1 MYPSCRT
8 KVTAGKEERS
18 LIVLIHKKM
27 LFISIFIISL
37 LTLYSFSLFYSSQ
50 AIQLNSVQIKSG
62 GDCGNL
68 LTYKGIVVK
77 AYYAYYEANGATY
90 PAYCLDK
97 TKQGVTDQISY
108 DVSVQ
113 EAIHDVRLWRYV
125 VNGYPYKTV
134 EQLGCQTKEEAFTA
148 TKQAIY
154 CYVHGNQVNDYAP
167 IGEAGQ
173 RTLNALKQ
181 IVSQANQS
189 QETQIDN
196 TIRIERVQEGFRPDS
211 IDSQYLSQTY
221 EVKANGQTTSY
232 QVLLTK
238 QEKSLEGIKVTSL
251 TNETKQEFS
260 SGEKFK
266 VLLPINQLNQAGK
279 FELQVQTSLQTK
291 PVFYA
296 KPSTGNYQD
305 YALTAATYEE
315 TREGILEEYPE
326 NQTTIQLIKQD
337 KESNQRMEGIVFDCY
352 NEQKEKLYA
361 NLVTDQE
368 GEIHLNHLLPGIY
381 YFKEV
386 KTKDGYQISEQWIKL
401 EIKFNES
408 VTITVTNQKE
418 DKPEIVVNEKQLKT
432 DLEKLPLIKKLPV
445 TGN

>member
-1 MYPSCRT
+1 MI
-8 KVTAGKEERS
+8 
-18 LIVLIHKKM
+18 LIGTI
-27 LFISIFIISL
+27 IFSL

-50 AIQLNSVQIKSG
+50 AISLNSVQIKSG
-62 GDCGNL
+62 GDCGSL
-68 LTYKGIVVK
+68 LTYKGVVVK
-77 AYYAYYEANGATY
+77 AYYAYYEANGEVY

-113 EAIHDVRLWRYV
+113 EAVHDVRLWRYV
-125 VNGYPYKTV
+125 VNGYPYKTI

-181 IVSQANQS
+181 IVSQAEQS
-189 QETQIDN
+189 QETQINN
-196 TIRIERVQEGFRPDS
+196 TIRIERVQEGFKPDS
-211 IDSQYLSQTY
+211 IDSKYLSQIY
-221 EVKANGQTTSY
+221 EIKANGQTTSY

-238 QEKSLEGIKVTSL
+238 IENEIEGIKVTSL
-251 TNETKQEFS
+251 SNEAKQEFS

-266 VLLPINQLNQAGK
+266 VLLPIEQLKQAGK
-279 FELQVQTSLQTK
+279 FELQVQTRLKTK

-296 KPSTGNYQD
+296 KPVTGNYQD

-315 TREGILEEYPE
+315 TKEGILEEYPE
-326 NQTTIQLIKQD
+326 NQTKIQLIKKD
-337 KESNQRMEGIVFDCY
+337 KETNEKMQGIVFDCY
-352 NEQKEKLYA
+352 NEQKEKLYT
-361 NLVTDQE
+361 NLVTDEQ
-368 GEIHLNHLLPGIY
+368 GEIHLDHVLPGIY

-386 KTKDGYQISEQWIKL
+386 KTKDGYQISDQWIKFEL
-401 EIKFNES
+401 KFNETI
-408 VTITVTNQKE
+408 TITVTNQKE
-418 DKPEIVVNEKQLKT
+418 DKPEIVVSEKQIQT
-432 DLEKLPLIKKLPV
+432 DLEKLPTIKKLPV
-445 TGN
+445 TGS